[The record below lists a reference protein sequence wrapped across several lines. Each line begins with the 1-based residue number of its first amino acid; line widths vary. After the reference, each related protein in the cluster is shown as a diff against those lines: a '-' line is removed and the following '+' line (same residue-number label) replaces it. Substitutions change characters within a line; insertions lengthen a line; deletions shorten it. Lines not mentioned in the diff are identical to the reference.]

1 MTTESASCTFDRAAA
16 VTRSLLGYGVLAGAV
31 YLVSGLAQ
39 GLTREGF
46 DLTRHS
52 LSLLANGPT
61 GWIQIATL
69 VVTGLMVVA
78 AAVGVRRAMRP
89 GPAASW
95 GPGLLAVYGAGL
107 VAAGMF
113 VADPMDG
120 FPVGTPAGPP
130 VAPTTSGLLH
140 LVSAGIG
147 FSCLVAACFVIGH
160 RFARRGRPGWAWCSR
175 ATGVVFLAAFAGIS
189 SGHAGPA
196 RILGFWIGLI
206 AVWVWLA
213 AVSVHLYRATP
224 RPDRPRA
231 AGVDDGTL
239 YVRGRRARAAR

>member
-1 MTTESASCTFDRAAA
+1 MTTANATGHTFDRAAA
-16 VTRSLLGYGVLAGAV
+16 VTRSLLGYGVLAGVV
-31 YLVSGLAQ
+31 YLVSGLVQA
-39 GLTREGF
+39 LTREGF

-52 LSLLANGPT
+52 LSLLANGPN
-61 GWIQIATL
+61 GWIHVTTL

-95 GPGLLAVYGAGL
+95 VPALLAAYGAGM
-107 VAAGMF
+107 VAAGIF

-120 FPVGTPAGPP
+120 FPLGTPAGPP

-147 FSCLVAACFVIGH
+147 FACLVAACFVLAH
-160 RFARRGRPGWAWCSR
+160 RLARRGHTGWAWYSR
-175 ATGVVFLAAFAGIS
+175 ATGLVFLAGFAGIS
-189 SGHAGPA
+189 SGPA
-196 RILGFWIGLI
+196 DPVRLLGFWVGLV

-213 AVSVHLYRATP
+213 AMSVHLYRATP
-224 RPDRPRA
+224 RPDRPRP
-231 AGVDDGTL
+231 AGSGDPRL
-239 YVRGRRARAAR
+239 